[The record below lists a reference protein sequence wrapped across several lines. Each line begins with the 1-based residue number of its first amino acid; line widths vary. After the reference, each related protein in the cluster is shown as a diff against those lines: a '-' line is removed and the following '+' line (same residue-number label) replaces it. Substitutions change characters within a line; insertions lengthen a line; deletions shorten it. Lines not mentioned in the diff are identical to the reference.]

1 MAARVPRQKKDHMQV
16 VWHHRVIIQCHP
28 GEFVLYLMEPSLH
41 HLPSAVFSCSIA
53 QQATFILHT
62 NGHKIGSVLGI
73 IEAFQ
78 PDRLS
83 NRPLIHSSGY
93 SGNLRQSS
101 MTCSLTCGTASSPS
115 RSSRT
120 MREATLRISSSF
132 MPLVV
137 LAGVPK
143 RIPEVSFTDWVS
155 KGMVFLLA
163 VMLARSS
170 SS

>member
-1 MAARVPRQKKDHMQV
+1 
-16 VWHHRVIIQCHP
+16 
-28 GEFVLYLMEPSLH
+28 
-41 HLPSAVFSCSIA
+41 
-53 QQATFILHT
+53 
-62 NGHKIGSVLGI
+62 
-73 IEAFQ
+73 
-78 PDRLS
+78 
-83 NRPLIHSSGY
+83 
-93 SGNLRQSS
+93 
-101 MTCSLTCGTASSPS
+101 
-115 RSSRT
+115 